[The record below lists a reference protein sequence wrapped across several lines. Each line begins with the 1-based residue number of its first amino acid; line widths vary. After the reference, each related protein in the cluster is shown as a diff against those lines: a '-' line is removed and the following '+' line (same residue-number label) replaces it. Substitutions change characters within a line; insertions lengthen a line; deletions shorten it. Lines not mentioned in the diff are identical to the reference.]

1 MGGQRIVLARGIF
14 PAAAPATHEAGP
26 GERQG
31 DRRQDDRRQD
41 DRLAGLRAAVARIEA
56 RPLQLPQAGTA
67 GQGQIA
73 PGQIGLGQIG
83 SGKIGPEDYGPDS
96 IARPLRFGIA
106 AIDDMLGRAPAAAL
120 HEVRAAP
127 GSEAAAAGFALALG
141 NLAADGKAA
150 GGQFACFVTAG
161 RDLAEAGDL
170 YGPGLEALGLSLR
183 ALVRVR
189 PRTLAEALWAAGEAA
204 ATPGAGFC
212 LLEIAGNP
220 RLADLSLTRRLALRA
235 AASGTPVLLLR
246 QGGAAE
252 ASAASTRWLV
262 QPAPSRPGQDP
273 PGGFVGGFAKGFAKG
288 LLGPPAFDVT
298 LEKSRRGRTG
308 RFLLEWSRHERR
320 LALRPERN
328 IERNA
333 ERNIGRGPRRDFAG
347 AGLRRGA

>member
-1 MGGQRIVLARGIF
+1 MGGQRIVLAREIP
-14 PAAAPATHEAGP
+14 PAAAPVTHEARL
-26 GERQG
+26 GE
-31 DRRQDDRRQD
+31 
-41 DRLAGLRAAVARIEA
+41 RLAGLRAAVARIEA
-56 RPLQLPQAGTA
+56 RPLRLPQGGSA
-67 GQGQIA
+67 GQDQIA
-73 PGQIGLGQIG
+73 R
-83 SGKIGPEDYGPDS
+83 GKIDPEDYGPDS
-96 IARPLRFGIA
+96 ISRPLRFGIA

-120 HEVRAAP
+120 HEVRAAT
-127 GSEAAAAGFALALG
+127 GGEAAAAGFALALG
-141 NLAADGKAA
+141 DLAAEA
-150 GGQFACFVTAG
+150 GGFACFVAAG

-170 YGPGLEALGLSLR
+170 YGPGLEALGLCGR

-204 ATPGAGFC
+204 TTPGAGFC

-220 RLADLSLTRRLALRA
+220 RQADLSLTRRLALRA

-262 QPAPSRPGQDP
+262 QPAPSRSGQNP
-273 PGGFVGGFAKGFAKG
+273 PGGLVEGFAKGFAKG

-298 LEKSRRGRTG
+298 LEKSRRGRAG

-328 IERNA
+328 IERDIERNA
-333 ERNIGRGPRRDFAG
+333 ERNIGRELRRDFAS